1 MDVADLKNGFIGF
14 EMGFR
19 IYQIG
24 LANLDKSFNDF
35 DMCVPEFCK
44 SLGVFI
50 IRLVNFEI
58 LRVLMVLK

>member
-1 MDVADLKNGFIGF
+1 
-14 EMGFR
+14 MGFR

-35 DMCVPEFCK
+35 DMGLLESRE

-58 LRVLMVLK
+58 LRVVMVLK

>member
-19 IYQIG
+19 ISQIG

-35 DMCVPEFCK
+35 DIGIPEFRECFD
-44 SLGVFI
+44 VFI
-50 IRLVNFEI
+50 IRLVNCKI
-58 LRVLMVLK
+58 LRA